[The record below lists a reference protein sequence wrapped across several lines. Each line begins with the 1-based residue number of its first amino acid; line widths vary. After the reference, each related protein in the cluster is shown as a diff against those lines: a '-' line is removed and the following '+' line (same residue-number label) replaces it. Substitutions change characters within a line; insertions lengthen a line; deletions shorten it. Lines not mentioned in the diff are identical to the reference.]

1 MSDNFGKPSSSAG
14 IEWKNLLGSLV
25 IVKVHEVIAAMK
37 TVHGEGSAVRAD
49 VIVLDDKGAD
59 AKAGTEYIDTLIFPK
74 VLQSQVKSQVGGM
87 VLGRV
92 GQGVAKPSQSAPWT
106 FNEATEA
113 DAVVARAYL
122 QEKSPTPF

>member
-1 MSDNFGKPSSSAG
+1 MSDFGKPSSSAG
-14 IEWKNLLGSLV
+14 IEWKNLLGKLV
-25 IVKVHEVIAAMK
+25 IVKVHEVIASMK
-37 TVHGEGSAVRAD
+37 TVHGDGSAVRAD
-49 VIVLDDKGAD
+49 VIVLDGDD
-59 AKAGTEYIDTLIFPK
+59 AGKEYNDTLIFPK

-113 DAVVARAYL
+113 DAVIARAYL
-122 QEKSPTPF
+122 AEKSPTPF